1 MLLFDDTE
9 DQSISLETGNLLYQ
23 CGVRSYRAGP
33 KGAPPAIPP
42 IIITPFSYQSP
53 APAIDPR
60 RPPPSPPVAPPSRPS
75 MSFDYA

>member
-1 MLLFDDTE
+1 MVLNAQTG
-9 DQSISLETGNLLYQ
+9 DQSISSANGCFLRQ
-23 CGVRSYRAGP
+23 RSAATYHAGP

-42 IIITPFSYQSP
+42 IIITPYSYQSP

-75 MSFDYA
+75 MSFEYA